1 VSSAKIR
8 KNLKIEYVKQ
18 GREMSDE
25 VKIPEI
31 GESITSGILTTWLK
45 EEGEAV
51 SEGDDLFELE
61 TDKASLAIPSP
72 SSGVL
77 HIQVEADT
85 EVSVGQ
91 VVATLDAKAK
101 VPEPTA
107 SSQTPSES
115 PQMAQQPSTAPE
127 PVAPTNEKMPLSP
140 AVRRLVE
147 EHSLDPTT
155 ISGTG
160 KDGRL
165 TKADVLQAI
174 EKQASAAAPART
186 EQTPSLAVPST
197 DRSQRQTREKMTSI
211 RRRIAERL
219 VQSKQSSA
227 HLTTFNEIDMQRVI
241 DMRSQYRDSFEK
253 KHGIR
258 LGFMSFF
265 VKACCQ
271 ALKAFPVVNAMIEGE
286 EIVYNHFYDIGV
298 AVSTDRGLIVPVI
311 RDADGKSFAEIESQI
326 VSFVTRAKEKKL
338 TVDELVGGT
347 FSITN
352 GGVFGSLL
360 STPIPNPPQTAILG
374 MHAIQKR
381 AVVIDDIIEVRPM
394 MYVAL
399 SYDHRLID
407 GRDAVR
413 FLVKVKQFV
422 EDPQQ
427 IMLEL

>member
-1 VSSAKIR
+1 
-8 KNLKIEYVKQ
+8 
-18 GREMSDE
+18 MSEE

-31 GESITSGILTTWLK
+31 GESITSGFLTVWLK
-45 EEGEAV
+45 QEGQAV
-51 SEGDDLFELE
+51 SEGEDLYELE
-61 TDKASLAIPSP
+61 TDKATLAVPSP
-72 SSGVL
+72 SAGVL

-91 VVATLDAKAK
+91 VVATLDAVATLE
-101 VPEPTA
+101 VAATAPT
-107 SSQTPSES
+107 TPPSE
-115 PQMAQQPSTAPE
+115 APSGLATAPAALASRVAEE
-127 PVAPTNEKMPLSP
+127 PPLSP

-147 EHSLDPTT
+147 EHALDPGT
-155 ISGTG
+155 IKGTG
-160 KDGRL
+160 KGDRL

-174 EKQASAAAPART
+174 ESQATASAPSPAAPVS
-186 EQTPSLAVPST
+186 EKTPGAAVPGADH
-197 DRSQRQTREKMTSI
+197 DRRQTREKMTAI

-241 DMRSQYRDSFEK
+241 DMRTRYRDQFEK

-265 VKACCQ
+265 VKACCR
-271 ALKAFPVVNAMIEGE
+271 ALKSFPVVNAMIDGQ

-298 AVSTDRGLIVPVI
+298 AVSTERGLIVPVI
-311 RDADGKSFAEIESQI
+311 RDADRKSFAEIESQI

-338 TVDELVGGT
+338 TVDELTGGT
-347 FSITN
+347 FTITN

-374 MHAIQKR
+374 MHTIQKR

-427 IMLEL
+427 MMLEL

>member
-1 VSSAKIR
+1 
-8 KNLKIEYVKQ
+8 
-18 GREMSDE
+18 MSEE
-25 VKIPEI
+25 VKVPEI
-31 GESITSGILTTWLK
+31 GESITSGILTVWLK
-45 EEGEAV
+45 EEGESV
-51 SEGDDLFELE
+51 REGEDLYELE
-61 TDKASLAIPSP
+61 TDKASLAVPCP

-91 VVATLDAKAK
+91 VVATLDASAAGP
-101 VPEPTA
+101 VAE
-107 SSQTPSES
+107 
-115 PQMAQQPSTAPE
+115 AQASTAAAAAG
-127 PVAPTNEKMPLSP
+127 PVAKAAAKEIPATAEPQAQSSLSP
-140 AVRRLVE
+140 AVRRLVQ
-147 EHSLDPTT
+147 EHDLDPTR
-155 ISGTG
+155 IKGTG
-160 KDGRL
+160 KGGRL
-165 TKADVLQAI
+165 TKADVLQAVAGKP
-174 EKQASAAAPART
+174 EVAATQAETPVSKTIPESAPRAPA
-186 EQTPSLAVPST
+186 PAASVSAPAG
-197 DRSQRQTREKMTSI
+197 DRRQTREKMTTI

-219 VQSKQSSA
+219 VQSKQGAA

-241 DMRSQYRDSFEK
+241 DIRAEYRDQFEK
-253 KHGIR
+253 RHGIR

-271 ALKAFPVVNAMIEGE
+271 ALKAHPVVNAMIEGE
-286 EIVYNHFYDIGV
+286 EIVTNYFYDIGV

-311 RDADGKSFAEIESQI
+311 RDADAKSFAEIERLI

-338 TVDELVGGT
+338 TIDELTGGT

-360 STPIPNPPQTAILG
+360 STPIPNPPQSAILG

-381 AVVIDDIIEVRPM
+381 AVVIDDVIEVRPM

-407 GRDAVR
+407 GRDAVS
-413 FLVKVKQFV
+413 FLVKVKQLV

-427 IMLEL
+427 MMLDL

>member
-1 VSSAKIR
+1 
-8 KNLKIEYVKQ
+8 
-18 GREMSDE
+18 MSEE

-31 GESITSGILTTWLK
+31 GESITSGILTVWLK
-45 EEGEAV
+45 QEGEAV
-51 SEGDDLFELE
+51 NEGEDLYELE
-61 TDKASLAIPSP
+61 TDKATLAVPSP

-77 HIQVEADT
+77 HIQVESDT
-85 EVSVGQ
+85 EVAVGQ
-91 VVATLDAKAK
+91 VVATLEVALDAKATT
-101 VPEPTA
+101 PATA
-107 SSQTPSES
+107 PATPSEAPPPSIPMHGS
-115 PQMAQQPSTAPE
+115 PPGGIP
-127 PVAPTNEKMPLSP
+127 PLSP

-147 EHSLDPTT
+147 EHALDPAT
-155 ISGTG
+155 IEGTG
-160 KDGRL
+160 KGGRL
-165 TKADVLQAI
+165 TKADVLNTI
-174 EKQASAAAPART
+174 ENQPNAGAPAAAAPVSEKISPVTA
-186 EQTPSLAVPST
+186 PVADH
-197 DRSQRQTREKMTSI
+197 DRRQTREKMTTI

-227 HLTTFNEIDMQRVI
+227 HLTTFNEIDMQRVVDI
-241 DMRSQYRDSFEK
+241 RAQYRDQFEK
-253 KHGIR
+253 KYGIR

-286 EIVYNHFYDIGV
+286 EIVYNHFYNIGV

-311 RDADGKSFAEIESQI
+311 RDADRKSFSEIESQI
-326 VSFVTRAKEKKL
+326 VSFITRAKEKKL
-338 TVDELVGGT
+338 TVDELTGGT
-347 FSITN
+347 FTITN

-374 MHAIQKR
+374 MHTIQKR

-413 FLVKVKQFV
+413 FLVKVKQYV

-427 IMLEL
+427 MMLDL